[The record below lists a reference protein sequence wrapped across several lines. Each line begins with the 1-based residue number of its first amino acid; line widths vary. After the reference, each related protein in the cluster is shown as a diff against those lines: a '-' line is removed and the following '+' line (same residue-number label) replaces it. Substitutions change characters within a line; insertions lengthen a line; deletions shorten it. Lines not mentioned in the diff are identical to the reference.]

1 MQDTGCQGLATD
13 LRLVSMQHG
22 NSKTTGSHVPHSISK
37 LGILTTTQ
45 QNFIV
50 VTHDGI
56 RIINIKTNR
65 PFTHNPSTLI
75 TYLPQR

>member
-1 MQDTGCQGLATD
+1 MQDTGFQGLATD

-22 NSKTTGSHVPHSISK
+22 NSKTTGPRPSLDLKAWHLNDDTNK
-37 LGILTTTQ
+37 LI
-45 QNFIV
+45 I
-50 VTHDGI
+50 VTHYGI
-56 RIINIKTNR
+56 RIVNIKTNR